1 MEGVLALM
9 ILIWGMSVYFTFTS
23 QLNGTKKQHVTKIRK
38 NKMKKTNLIV
48 GMVLGL
54 VMLFAISVHA
64 QRRFSGK
71 WIGQGNP
78 SPGTSLIISVV
89 NGNYSAVLYTAQS
102 VSSNHIVLQSSH
114 LLGGVVVYNTYDL
127 TLSDD
132 ETVLSGTL
140 TTIVVNKAQ
149 YVFN

>member
-89 NGNYSAVLYTAQS
+89 NGNYSATYLDQYSAVLYTAQS

-140 TTIVVNKAQ
+140 TTIV
-149 YVFN
+149 